1 MRVHTLVP
9 ACLAGVLITPLLA
22 AALSA
27 PGLLPSVS
35 LAIAAVLTAALLLA
49 FRKRFAE
56 AFALPEVS
64 KGALALYV
72 IAGIVAAIR
81 LWGLAIYMMAP
92 AHAEAAVI
100 WNDAFY
106 IKHNCFSAWWEGAV
120 LAKQGAA
127 NVYDYGVYPQT
138 LGRFSVDDLLYP
150 SPFLVLPRLLLVF
163 TSSFFTA
170 RDAWFAI
177 EGGAFFFAL
186 VVVAKWIGGREGQRV
201 LFLVPFLFLAT
212 PILLTLQIGNFQL
225 AALTLSM
232 LALVA
237 FDRERPVTGG
247 ALLGFACLK
256 IFPGIVVIPMLI
268 RKRWRD
274 VAWTAGFGAF
284 YTVASLIWMGT
295 QPLVQ
300 FFRYEL
306 PRLSSGE
313 AWAWLEIPELSKV
326 VAINE
331 SIPGLAVKAEKLGLI
346 HNGQAG
352 VHLLSTIYTLIA
364 LAIAVL
370 AGLRLREHADRLTQA
385 KVWIALISIA
395 ALRSPF
401 VPDTY
406 ALIAPLWLW
415 MLVMPR
421 RWSLPVAL
429 LWIPLAL
436 VLPFEG
442 PFAPDGMLRLGLGLV
457 VQAIAVAFTAFTFFP
472 PAPKPALE
480 LIQETA

>member
-1 MRVHTLVP
+1 MRLHTLVP
-9 ACLAGVLITPLLA
+9 ACLAGVLITPLVA

-27 PGLLPSVS
+27 PGLLPGVS
-35 LAIAAVLTAALLLA
+35 LAIAAVVTAALLFAL
-49 FRKRFAE
+49 RERFAE
-56 AFALPEVS
+56 GFSLPAVS
-64 KGALALYV
+64 KWALALY
-72 IAGIVAAIR
+72 ILAGILAAIR
-81 LWGLAIYMMAP
+81 LWGLAVYMMAP
-92 AHAEAAVI
+92 AHAEMAVI
-100 WNDAFY
+100 WNDPFY

-163 TSSFFTA
+163 TRSFFTA
-170 RDAWFAI
+170 RCAWFAL

-186 VVVAKWIGGREGQRV
+186 LVIAKWIGGRDGQRV
-201 LFLVPFLFLAT
+201 LFLLPFIWLAT

-237 FDRERPVTGG
+237 FDGGRPVTGG

-256 IFPGIVVIPMLI
+256 IFPGIVVIPLLI

-274 VAWTAGFGAF
+274 VLWTAVFGAF
-284 YTVASLIWMGT
+284 YTVASLVWMGT
-295 QPLVQ
+295 QPLKQ

-306 PRLSSGE
+306 PRLASGE

-326 VAINE
+326 VAINQ

-385 KVWIALISIA
+385 KVWIALISVA

-406 ALIAPLWLW
+406 ALTAPLWLW

-421 RWSLPVAL
+421 RWSVLMAL
-429 LWIPLAL
+429 LWIPLAI
-436 VLPFEG
+436 VQPFEG
-442 PFAPDGMLRLGLGLV
+442 PFSTDGMLRLWLGLV
-457 VQAIAVAFTAFTFFP
+457 VQAVAVAFTLFTFLRP
-472 PAPKPALE
+472 VPKPALE